1 MVNPAKARDEG
12 DESSDKEDQDD
23 LANEA
28 ETGSDK
34 NGTGSTKAPPQGD
47 AAGDKEK
54 NSDTDDEGDD
64 DEATRL
70 RNELA
75 QVKKNNRA
83 LTRKLNDVLA
93 KVGATDTEGADEI
106 VTRAKKAEKRVA
118 DLERRDR
125 QNQKVEAV
133 REVLST
139 EKYRDYAPAVKY
151 IVPILDLDDDT
162 DITDDGRYDAEAL
175 STAAKQAVK
184 QYAEDNP
191 RPRKSEGAGGGPGGE
206 AQRKGGLPRN
216 EEEELARL
224 EGMFGVK
231 LR

>member
-12 DESSDKEDQDD
+12 DESAEDDDD

-34 NGTGSTKAPPQGD
+34 RQEKAPPQGD
-47 AAGDKEK
+47 ADDK
-54 NSDTDDEGDD
+54 NSDTDDES
-64 DEATRL
+64 DEEESEVERL
-70 RNELA
+70 KAEAR
-75 QVKKNNRA
+75 QKNKNIRA
-83 LTRKLNDVLA
+83 LTTEIQNLKNQLA
-93 KVGATDTEGADEI
+93 KVGVKEGSDADDL
-106 VTRAKKAEKRVA
+106 VKRAKQAEQRVA
-118 DLERRDR
+118 ALLGETRRS
-125 QNQKVEAV
+125 QKVEAV

-139 EKYRDYAPAVKY
+139 DKYRDYAPAVKY

-175 STAAKQAVK
+175 SDAAKRAVK

-191 RPRKSEGAGGGPGGE
+191 RPRKSEGTGGGPGGE
-206 AQRKGGLPRN
+206 ATRKGGLPRN

>member
-12 DESSDKEDQDD
+12 DESAEDDDD
-23 LANEA
+23 LAQEA
-28 ETGSDK
+28 ETGSD
-34 NGTGSTKAPPQGD
+34 NGTTKKAPPQGE
-47 AAGDKEK
+47 AADKKDED
-54 NSDTDDEGDD
+54 STDDDGDD

-75 QVKKNNRA
+75 LVKKNNRA

-118 DLERRDR
+118 ELERRDR

-139 EKYRDYAPAVKY
+139 DKFRDYASAVKY
-151 IVPILDLDDDT
+151 IVPILDLDDDA
-162 DITDDGRYDAEAL
+162 DITEDGRYDAEAL
-175 STAAKQAVK
+175 ADAAKRAVR
-184 QYAEDNP
+184 QYADDNP
-191 RPRKSEGAGGGPGGE
+191 RPPRRGEGTAGGPGGE
-206 AQRKGGLPRN
+206 ATRKTGLPRN
-216 EEEELARL
+216 EEEEIARL

-231 LR
+231 LK